1 MTPAASRRVLYVDGS
16 SGAAGDMILGA
27 LVDLGVPLSRV
38 RRALQSLPMDGWRLT
53 SRRVTRAGLGA
64 RKIDVRVRGEHHG
77 RGWRE
82 IRRIVEAGDLESG
95 VRSRALGI
103 FRRLI
108 EAEAEV
114 HGVPVEKAH
123 LHEAGGIDAIV
134 DVVGACVGLGFLA
147 PDRIVVSPLT
157 TGFGTVV
164 CSHGRYPV
172 PAPATVRLV
181 RGVPVRG
188 GDREV
193 ERLTP
198 TGAAILTA
206 IADAWGPLPAMQP
219 TSVGYGAG
227 DRDMGDDPNFL
238 TMILGEDSLAAP
250 DPGREALVIEFNVD
264 DAPPQVLAY
273 ASERLLHEGALEVY
287 TTAVHMKKGRSG
299 HHVTVLAVPDQ
310 LERLASIVLRETTTL
325 GLRYR
330 RVGRIEMARSLS
342 TVTTPYGRVR
352 VKVGRLDGR
361 EVSAWPEF
369 EDCAT
374 IARRRGVPLKEV
386 QGAALAAWRSRPRG
400 KPAPRGRGKRA

>member
-1 MTPAASRRVLYVDGS
+1 MTRAPARRILHVDGS

-38 RRALQSLPMDGWRLT
+38 RRELGSLPMKGWRLT
-53 SRRVTRAGLGA
+53 SRRVTRAGLVA
-64 RKIDVRVRGEHHG
+64 RKVDVTVRGEHHG

-82 IRRIVEAGDLESG
+82 IRRIVEGGDLESG
-95 VRSRALGI
+95 VRKRALAI

-114 HGVPVEKAH
+114 HGVRVERAH
-123 LHEAGGIDAIV
+123 LHEAGGVDAIV
-134 DVVGACVGLGFLA
+134 DVVGACVALAWLA

-157 TGFGTVV
+157 TGFGTVE

-172 PAPATVRLV
+172 PAPATARLV

-198 TGAAILTA
+198 TGAAILTS
-206 IADAWGPLPAMQP
+206 IAEDWGPLPEMRP
-219 TSVGYGAG
+219 TAVGYGAG
-227 DRDMGDDPNFL
+227 DRDLGDDP
-238 TMILGEDSLAAP
+238 ILGEDTLALP
-250 DPGREALVIEFNVD
+250 DPGSEALVIEFNVD

-287 TTAVHMKKGRSG
+287 TTPVQMKKGRSG
-299 HHVTVLAVPDQ
+299 HHITVLARPDD
-310 LERLASIVLRETTTL
+310 LERVASIVLRETTTL

-330 RVGRIEMARSLS
+330 RVGRIEIERSLS
-342 TVTTPYGRVR
+342 TVKTPYGRVR
-352 VKVGRLDGR
+352 VKVGHLAGR

-374 IARRRGVPLKEV
+374 LARRHGVPLKEV
-386 QGAALAAWRSRPRG
+386 QSAALGAWRKRSRART
-400 KPAPRGRGKRA
+400 PARGRGGRA